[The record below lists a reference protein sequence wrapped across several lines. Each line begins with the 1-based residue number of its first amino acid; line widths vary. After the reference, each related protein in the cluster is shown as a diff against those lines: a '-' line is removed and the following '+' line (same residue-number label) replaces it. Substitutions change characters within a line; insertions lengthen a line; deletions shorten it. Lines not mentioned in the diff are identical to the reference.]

1 LASRGLLSE
10 YPLAK
15 EPQMTNVSPVRVLI
29 ADDRNDP
36 LLHHVIEALLEVV
49 PPTNPRKEKV
59 DAGAPPAPL
68 AMGRSRRLLRS
79 GKPPPHCV

>member
-1 LASRGLLSE
+1 
-10 YPLAK
+10 
-15 EPQMTNVSPVRVLI
+15 MTSVPPARVLI

-36 LLHHVIEALLEVV
+36 LLHDVIEALLEVV
-49 PPTNPRKEKV
+49 PPTNPRKEEKV
-59 DAGAPPAPL
+59 DAGVQRAPL

>member
-1 LASRGLLSE
+1 
-10 YPLAK
+10 
-15 EPQMTNVSPVRVLI
+15 MTSVPPVRVLI

-49 PPTNPRKEKV
+49 PPTNPRKEEKV
-59 DAGAPPAPL
+59 DAGAPREPL

>member
-1 LASRGLLSE
+1 
-10 YPLAK
+10 
-15 EPQMTNVSPVRVLI
+15 MTSVPPVRVLI

-49 PPTNPRKEKV
+49 PPTTPRKEEKV
-59 DAGAPPAPL
+59 DAGPPRAL